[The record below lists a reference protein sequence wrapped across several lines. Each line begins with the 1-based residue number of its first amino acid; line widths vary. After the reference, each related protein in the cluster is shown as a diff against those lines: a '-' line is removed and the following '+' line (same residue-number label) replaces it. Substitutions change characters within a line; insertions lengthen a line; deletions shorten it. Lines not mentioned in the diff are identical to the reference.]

1 MGKWWEIFPFW
12 LNCPFNEAWALGPNS
27 LYLQLNSFHAPQK
40 TESLFWNNMRV
51 SIIFILGGWTVPPTP
66 HHFCNVLKKSLSREF
81 PSLTCLAIAIP
92 AHLQQIPYCCSHFP
106 LAADSDCKCT
116 HGYSRASADVSAA
129 FLCFVCIC
137 LHPCANEIIR
147 GLIKHT
153 ELEPQLWQW
162 QGHPDPMEDM
172 AWETTKTLIKKDGQR
187 LGEREREKFVF
198 HCCSRSLSFPLAEE
212 QVSPALRLDGC
223 LILDWHCGHHMRI
236 NAWQS
241 LPQ

>member
-1 MGKWWEIFPFW
+1 
-12 LNCPFNEAWALGPNS
+12 
-27 LYLQLNSFHAPQK
+27 
-40 TESLFWNNMRV
+40 MRV
-51 SIIFILGGWTVPPTP
+51 SIIFILGGWTPY
-66 HHFCNVLKKSLSREF
+66 HFCTVWITQSWVSISDMPRDRH
-81 PSLTCLAIAIP
+81 SCAST
-92 AHLQQIPYCCSHFP
+92 
-106 LAADSDCKCT
+106 ADSILLFSFPTGCRFRLQMHSWLLK
-116 HGYSRASADVSAA
+116 RASADVSAA

-137 LHPCANEIIR
+137 PHPCANEILR

-162 QGHPDPMEDM
+162 RAYPAPVEDM
-172 AWETTKTLIKKDGQR
+172 TWETTLIKKDGHW
-187 LGEREREKFVF
+187 LGEREREKFLF

-223 LILDWHCGHHMRI
+223 LILDWHCGHHVRM